1 MRIFVF
7 LRVLRSFVL
16 KIHTTGLPDSFQ
28 SGKCLDDECL
38 SWTGGRIYLRGRED
52 KLGKPVSRVCHVNL
66 G

>member
-7 LRVLRSFVL
+7 LRFLRSFVL
-16 KIHTTGLPDSFQ
+16 KIHTYRSAGSFQ

-38 SWTGGRIYLRGRED
+38 SWTGGRIYLRGRKD